1 MPSISELGRLVG
13 QTEPLDSTELLGVTK
28 SLESTVFLETPTA

>member
-13 QTEPLDSTELLGVTK
+13 QTEPLGSTEPLGPTK
-28 SLESTVFLETPTA
+28 PLEHTVFLETPTA